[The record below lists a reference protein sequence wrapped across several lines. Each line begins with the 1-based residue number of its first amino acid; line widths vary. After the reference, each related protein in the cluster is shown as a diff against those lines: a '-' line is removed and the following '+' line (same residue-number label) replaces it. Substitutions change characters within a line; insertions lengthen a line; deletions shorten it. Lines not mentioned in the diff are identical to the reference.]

1 MFFCSLCG
9 CRADQHAVDRRWQA
23 EEAARRAAEAAAA
36 QRRAAAAAAAS
47 ASAAAASSA
56 ARRAEMEAYRELGLP
71 LGADAKTVARAYKR
85 LALQLHPDKVAQAQ
99 GGRGGGSGGGG
110 GAAEAEARRERF
122 LRVAAAYRLLSG
134 SAG

>member
-1 MFFCSLCG
+1 MQGAQQRLL
-9 CRADQHAVDRRWQA
+9 HAGG
-23 EEAARRAAEAAAA
+23 AAHRLRVPNPFPGTP
-36 QRRAAAAAAAS
+36 QVR
-47 ASAAAASSA
+47 
-56 ARRAEMEAYRELGLP
+56 
-71 LGADAKTVARAYKR
+71 RAYKR